1 MAKNTQPAEESKSNV
16 EATSAMSLFVLAKD
30 RPTAEKYG

>member
-1 MAKNTQPAEESKSNV
+1 MAKKAQPTEESKSNV
-16 EATSAMSLFVLAKD
+16 GATSVMSLFVLAKD